1 MPTFTK
7 AFKKMMKYIKNKKLN
22 IKDDTLAGI
31 TVSLAMIPEVVAFA
45 FVAQISPIVALFG
58 AFVVGIISAIFGG
71 RPGLI
76 SGAAG
81 AVAVIFVNMIQEG
94 HAKGLLFDTPVEN
107 MGYFYLL
114 AAVVLMGI
122 IQVLAG
128 LFKLGKFVRLIPHPV
143 MMGFVNGLAI
153 VIFLAQLGMFKEN
166 KKDVFGQN
174 MRKTTSKEL
183 VYTVA
188 DNQVK
193 DAVSN
198 TVLFSIEGN
207 SVINKQTNEK
217 AFVLADGQVF
227 DAKTKKVVFNAKEDG
242 FYSVKDSGVVKAT
255 LQGTKLY
262 TMIGLVLLTMLI
274 VWGLPK
280 LTTKVPAA
288 LTAILIVTLV
298 SILGGLQSI
307 NVGDFIRDGGGAGLN
322 GFDEISKKLNLAEL
336 WSNLPFNLDTLKFIA
351 PYAFLAAS
359 VGLIETLMTMNL
371 VDELT
376 DTRGNGN
383 KECIAQGAG
392 NMVSGLFGGTG
403 GCGMIGQTVIN
414 INAGGRGR
422 LSGVMMAVTLLIF
435 ILFADKYIEQVPIA
449 ALVGV
454 MFMMVIET
462 FAWSSFRIMKKIPV
476 SDAFVLIIVSAV
488 TVFFDL
494 AIAVFVGVIIAAL
507 SFAWQSAKKIRA
519 RKRMKEDGTK
529 VYEIWGPLFFGSI
542 TAFNEKFD
550 IKNDPENVEIDFVE
564 SRISDHSA
572 LEALFVLVEK
582 YEKAGKNIKLKHLSE
597 DCKVL
602 MYKASDKFHDI
613 IIEDVDDPR
622 YHLAE
627 NPEAFPKPLSEYEF

>member
-1 MPTFTK
+1 
-7 AFKKMMKYIKNKKLN
+7 MMKYIRNKKIN
-22 IKDDTLAGI
+22 VKDDALAGI

-58 AFVVGIISAIFGG
+58 AFMIGIISAIFGG

-128 LFKLGKFVRLIPHPV
+128 IFKLGKLVRLIPHPV

-153 VIFLAQLGMFKEN
+153 VIFMAQLGMFKEN
-166 KKDVFGQN
+166 KKDIFGQN
-174 MRKTTSKEL
+174 MRKTVSKEL
-183 VYTVA
+183 VYTIN
-188 DNQVK
+188 DNSIN
-193 DAVSN
+193 DLVSN
-198 TVLFSIEGN
+198 TTLFTINGSSIVN
-207 SVINKQTNEK
+207 PKNNKEVFIKSDTQI
-217 AFVLADGQVF
+217 F
-227 DAKTKKVVFNAKEDG
+227 DANTKKVVYNIENG
-242 FYSVKDSGVVKAT
+242 GLYSVKDKGVVKSI

-262 TMIGLVLLTMLI
+262 TMIGLVLLTMFIIWL
-274 VWGLPK
+274 LPK
-280 LTTKVPAA
+280 LTKKVPAA
-288 LTAILIVTLV
+288 LTAILIVTIV
-298 SILGGLQSI
+298 SIVGGLPAI
-307 NVGDFIRDGGGAGLN
+307 NVGDFIRDGGGLGLN
-322 GFDEISKKLNLAEL
+322 GFDEISKNLNVFEL
-336 WSNLPFNLDTLKFIA
+336 WSHLPFNLDTLKFIA

-376 DTRGNGN
+376 ESRGDGN
-383 KECIAQGAG
+383 KECVAQGAG
-392 NMVSGLFGGTG
+392 NMLSGIFGGTG

-414 INAGGRGR
+414 INAGGKGR
-422 LSGVMMAVTLLIF
+422 LSGVMMAVTLLVF

-454 MFMMVIET
+454 MFMMVIDT
-462 FAWSSFRIMKKIPV
+462 FAWSSFRIMSKIPKA
-476 SDAFVLIIVSAV
+476 DAFVLIIVSAV

-494 AIAVFVGVIIAAL
+494 AIAVFVGVIVSAL
-507 SFAWQSAKKIRA
+507 VFSWENAKKIRA
-519 RKRMKEDGTK
+519 RKRMKADGTK
-529 VYEIWGPLFFGSI
+529 IYEIWGPLFFGSI

-564 SRISDHSA
+564 SRVSDHSGI
-572 LEALFVLVEK
+572 EAIFNLVEK
-582 YEKAGKNIKLKHLSE
+582 YEAAGKKVTLKHLSE

-602 MYKASDKFHDI
+602 LYKASPKFKDV
-613 IIEDVDDPR
+613 IEEAIDDPR
-622 YHLAE
+622 YHLSA
-627 NPEAFPKPLSEYEF
+627 NPEEFPKPLSEYTF